1 MTYSCHKFRTTAY
14 IHILALFRL
23 WQNVIDP
30 LCTKCLCM
38 ILCFYINNGE
48 IYDTISSMDY
58 QVNKVYF
65 QNKTKMKY
73 IWLTIQKRV
82 SITRCLERWFL
93 SQVLVLRAQFNFL
106 CHTYAVHQ
114 CYRILYCSQGTLKF
128 VFRHNNSLNI
138 YKVHTSCT
146 LIFRHFLFKGK
157 MLFKE
162 NLISS

>member
-1 MTYSCHKFRTTAY
+1 M
-14 IHILALFRL
+14 
-23 WQNVIDP
+23 
-30 LCTKCLCM
+30 TKCHWPIVYEMFMYDFVFLYWEWRNLWYH
-38 ILCFYINNGE
+38 IIDVSVGYQINE
-48 IYDTISSMDY
+48 
-58 QVNKVYF
+58 VYF
-65 QNKTKMKY
+65 PSRTKMKY
-73 IWLTIQKRV
+73 IWFTIQKRV

>member
-1 MTYSCHKFRTTAY
+1 M
-14 IHILALFRL
+14 
-23 WQNVIDP
+23 
-30 LCTKCLCM
+30 TKCHWPTVYEMFMYDFVFLYWEWRNLWYH
-38 ILCFYINNGE
+38 IIDVSVGYQINE
-48 IYDTISSMDY
+48 
-58 QVNKVYF
+58 VYF
-65 QNKTKMKY
+65 PSRTKMKY
-73 IWLTIQKRV
+73 IWFTIQKRV

>member
-1 MTYSCHKFRTTAY
+1 M
-14 IHILALFRL
+14 
-23 WQNVIDP
+23 
-30 LCTKCLCM
+30 TKCHWPIVYEM
-38 ILCFYINNGE
+38 FM
-48 IYDTISSMDY
+48 YDYVFLYWEWRNLWYNIIDVPVDY

-106 CHTYAVHQ
+106 YHTYAVHQ

>member
-1 MTYSCHKFRTTAY
+1 M
-14 IHILALFRL
+14 
-23 WQNVIDP
+23 
-30 LCTKCLCM
+30 TKCHWPIVYEM
-38 ILCFYINNGE
+38 FM
-48 IYDTISSMDY
+48 YDFVFLYWEWRNLWYNIIDVPVDY

-65 QNKTKMKY
+65 PNKTKMKY